1 MSADER
7 LRIALLSYRSKPH
20 CGGQGVYVRH
30 LAREIALLGH
40 EVEIFSGQPYPD
52 LDEAAL
58 DAGVTVTKVP
68 SLDLFGEPDPFRTPR
83 PGEYRDWIDVVEV
96 AQMWT
101 AAFGEPLTFSLRV
114 ARLLKERRRTSAATG
129 DRSGDFDVVHDNQCL
144 GYGLLSVKRAGF
156 PLVATIHHPITRDR
170 ALAVRAAKGLKK
182 ISAWRWHSF
191 LAMQGRVARR
201 IPSLLTVSRS
211 SEEDIRSAF
220 GVSEGSLATIPLG
233 VDTEV
238 FAPHGDREPGH
249 IVSVASADAPLK
261 GVSYLLEA
269 VAKVAAEQ
277 PSVHLT
283 LVSKLDPNGPSAAL
297 IDELAIADK
306 VSVVSGIDDDQLAR
320 LLASAQIACVPSLYE
335 GFSLPAVE
343 AMSCGTPL
351 VATRAGAIPE
361 VVGEAEEAAVL
372 VDAGDAGQLAQ
383 AFLRLFDDEGL
394 RTRLGRGGRDRV
406 TAKYSWS
413 AVAAATVDRYRAAIA
428 STGRG
433 SAAREATGAR
443 KGTAC

>member
-1 MSADER
+1 MRADDHR

-40 EVEIFSGQPYPD
+40 DVEIFSGQPYPD

-58 DAGVTVTKVP
+58 DAGVTLTKVP
-68 SLDLFGEPDPFRTPR
+68 SLDLFGEPDPFRTPKLR
-83 PGEYRDWIDVVEV
+83 EFRDWIDVIEV

-101 AAFGEPLTFSLRV
+101 AAFGEPLTFSLR
-114 ARLLKERRRTSAATG
+114 ASRLLRGRRRAALADGDPTG
-129 DRSGDFDVVHDNQCL
+129 GFDVVHDNQCL

-170 ALAVRAAKGLKK
+170 ALAVRAAKGFKK

-201 IPSLLTVSRS
+201 IPSLLTVSHS
-211 SEEDIRSAF
+211 SEEDIRNAF
-220 GVSEGSLATIPLG
+220 KVREDSLATIPLG
-233 VDTEV
+233 VDTTV
-238 FAPHGDREPGH
+238 FAPRGARAPGR
-249 IVSVASADAPLK
+249 IVCVASADAPLK

-269 VAKVAAEQ
+269 VAKVAAEH
-277 PSVHLT
+277 PVHLT
-283 LVSKLDPNGPSAAL
+283 LVSKLDPEGPSAAL
-297 IDELAIADK
+297 IDELSIADK
-306 VSVVSGIDDDQLAR
+306 VSVVSGIDDDELAR
-320 LLASAQIACVPSLYE
+320 VLAGAEIACVPSLYE

-383 AFLRLFDDEGL
+383 AFLRLFDDPDL
-394 RTRLGRGGRDRV
+394 RDRLGRGGRERV
-406 TAKYSWS
+406 LAKYSWS
-413 AVAAATVDRYRAAIA
+413 AVAAATVERYRAAIE
-428 STGRG
+428 STGANSLG
-433 SAAREATGAR
+433 ANATGGR
-443 KGTAC
+443 KGTSC